1 MTAKTIAK
9 SILGSADTTN
19 TSRIKIILA
28 FAAVYL
34 IWGSTY
40 LAIKYA
46 MDTIPP
52 FMMAACRFL
61 LAGGVLYAGLII
73 SGVKRPQLK
82 HWYSAAIVGF
92 LLLTL
97 GNGGVVIAER
107 NLSTGMVSLLVA
119 IAPVFIVI
127 LEHLHQGRRMPNK
140 ETLSGIALGTL
151 GIVFLVGP
159 SNLMGAS
166 GSNWIG
172 IAAAMVS
179 SLAWSIGTIY
189 SRSAAKPSSMLMATS
204 MQMICGGVAMAVGS
218 IVMGEHTQFDVSRVS
233 YASVAAILYLVT
245 FGSLLAFSAYV
256 YLLQHVSAARVSTH
270 SYVNPIVAV
279 FLGWALLGE
288 AITPQTMMSACVIMA
303 AVWFIAKGTAKI
315 KSAS

>member
-9 SILGSADTTN
+9 SILGSADTTH

-61 LAGGVLYAGLII
+61 LAGGVLYACLII

-204 MQMICGGVAMAVGS
+204 MQMMV
-218 IVMGEHTQFDVSRVS
+218 
-233 YASVAAILYLVT
+233 Y
-245 FGSLLAFSAYV
+245 SLRIGFR
-256 YLLQHVSAARVSTH
+256 LLR
-270 SYVNPIVAV
+270 
-279 FLGWALLGE
+279 
-288 AITPQTMMSACVIMA
+288 
-303 AVWFIAKGTAKI
+303 
-315 KSAS
+315 